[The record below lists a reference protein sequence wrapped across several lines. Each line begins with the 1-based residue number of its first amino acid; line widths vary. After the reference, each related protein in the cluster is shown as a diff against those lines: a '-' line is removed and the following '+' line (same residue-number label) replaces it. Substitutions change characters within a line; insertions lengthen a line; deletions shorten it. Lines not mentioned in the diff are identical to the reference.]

1 MFFDINWVNWIW
13 LIHTKKKMKKY
24 TYSSKIKIGL
34 LFFGLALMAGAIFY
48 SNSIVSQ
55 LRDDNRQIVTVYS
68 RIIAN
73 TINEESDANLGFV
86 FDEIIKKVQF
96 PIVYTDKLN
105 IPLYSRNIDQNKN
118 KYEMLNLIK
127 SMDKNNKPIPIE
139 YYDSGSNSKMV
150 LGYLHFGDSILVQR
164 LEWLPYLEILI
175 VLMFVVVGFL
185 GFNSIRENEK
195 RLIWVG
201 MARETAHQLGT
212 PISAMIGWID
222 RINSHPK
229 ESKNIAKEMRSDMMR
244 LEQIADR
251 FSQMGSQS
259 PLDKLPVTQLI
270 NEQAKYLRKR
280 IPSLDRDIELEIK
293 IIDEI
298 SIMGNSVL
306 LGWVLENLIRN
317 GIDSIKKENGK
328 VQIIVRAMN
337 EFGCIYIKDN
347 GKGINKKD
355 WKNVFKPG
363 FSSKKRGWGLGLSLV
378 KRIIEEIH
386 RGSIFV
392 KSSSASEGTVFQIKL
407 NQQR

>member
-1 MFFDINWVNWIW
+1 
-13 LIHTKKKMKKY
+13 MKKY
-24 TYSSKIKIGL
+24 TNSSKIKIGL

-105 IPLYSRNIDQNKN
+105 TPLYSRNIDQNKN

-185 GFNSIRENEK
+185 GFNTIRENEK

-259 PLDKLPVTQLI
+259 PLDKLSVTQLI

-378 KRIIEEIH
+378 QRIIEEIH

-392 KSSSASEGTVFQIKL
+392 KSSSAREGTVFQIKL

>member
-1 MFFDINWVNWIW
+1 
-13 LIHTKKKMKKY
+13 MKKY
-24 TYSSKIKIGL
+24 AYSSKIKIGL

-105 IPLYSRNIDQNKN
+105 TPLYSRNIDQNKN

-185 GFNSIRENEK
+185 GFNTIRENEK

-259 PLDKLPVTQLI
+259 PLDKLSVTQLI

-378 KRIIEEIH
+378 QRIIEEIH

>member
-1 MFFDINWVNWIW
+1 
-13 LIHTKKKMKKY
+13 MKKY
-24 TYSSKIKIGL
+24 TNSSKIKIGL

-105 IPLYSRNIDQNKN
+105 TPLYSRNIDQNKN

-127 SMDKNNKPIPIE
+127 SMDKNNMPIPIE

-280 IPSLDRDIELEIK
+280 IPSLDKDIELEIK

-317 GIDSIKKENGK
+317 GIDSINKENGK

-378 KRIIEEIH
+378 QRIIEEIH

-392 KSSSASEGTVFQIKL
+392 KSSSAREGTVFQIKL